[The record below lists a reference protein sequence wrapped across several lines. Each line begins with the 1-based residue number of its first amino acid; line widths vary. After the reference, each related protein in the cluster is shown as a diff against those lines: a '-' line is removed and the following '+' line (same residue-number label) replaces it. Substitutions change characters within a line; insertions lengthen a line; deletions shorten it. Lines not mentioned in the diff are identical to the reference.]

1 LIPFQPLFRY
11 LCFACLLSMAL
22 YSCKSSHSRKSRSRT
37 AYTRKSAYAK
47 PSRPVR
53 KIPSA
58 KAVSGTVATVIET
71 ARSFLGTPYKYG
83 GSTRSGM
90 DCSGL
95 LYTCFKSIDLDIPRT
110 SQQQAEMGNPVRTSE
125 IKPGDLVFFTERKG
139 GDRVSHVGLV
149 TEVKSSN
156 EIVFI
161 HSTNNRGVME
171 DNLFSDYYH
180 KIFIKAV
187 RPF

>member
-1 LIPFQPLFRY
+1 
-11 LCFACLLSMAL
+11 MAL